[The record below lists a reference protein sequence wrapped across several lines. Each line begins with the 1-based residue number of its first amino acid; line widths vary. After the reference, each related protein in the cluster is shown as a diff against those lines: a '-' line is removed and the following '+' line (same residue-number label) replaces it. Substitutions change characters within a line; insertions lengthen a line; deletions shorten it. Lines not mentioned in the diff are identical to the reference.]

1 MLYYDSEDH
10 LLLHRDFSRFKYR
23 CSAVEGAPLG
33 PVSLLELFFTHMVF
47 YSSGP
52 LPPLHGLKR
61 ISKRNVL

>member
-1 MLYYDSEDH
+1 MFYYDSEDH
-10 LLLHRDFSRFKYR
+10 LLLHRDFSSFKYR
-23 CSAVEGAPLG
+23 CSAVEGAPFG
-33 PVSLLELFFTHMVF
+33 PVSLLELFTHMVF